1 MIKRVCLTLLF
12 VLSIMVSGF
21 SVNEVLADG
30 SIDFRS
36 DNPLYDDKE
45 VLNYLLWTMD
55 EKLEKDVE
63 KLKDDLN
70 LSDEEMDFL
79 KDWGLKE
86 RSMVIESL
94 NQVSPQDQEDAAI
107 FNRIAGDVFASRNQA
122 LQEFFGD
129 RYSSLEEW
137 ISAWWKEEIDYRNQW
152 LAARTDVNA
161 GIDRVSGIFATQ
173 YNPNTSGAYEVALPD
188 KYVKFA
194 NLGWV
199 SNIPSNLRSIYGKPP
214 YVVNV
219 YNPATG
225 RSVRSVKVDEVGPW
239 NTDDNYWDAKS
250 GTNPRRKF
258 ADLPLGTPQ
267 AYAAYTNGHN
277 GGKDQSGR
285 KVLNPAGID
294 LTPRVATDLGLKS
307 LQNAWIDVRYEYL
320 P

>member
-1 MIKRVCLTLLF
+1 MIKRVCLSFLLI
-12 VLSIMVSGF
+12 LSIMVSGYW
-21 SVNEVLADG
+21 VNEAQADS

-55 EKLEKDVE
+55 DKLEKDVK

-94 NQVSPQDQEDAAI
+94 NQVSPQDQEDAVI
-107 FNRIAGDVFASRNQA
+107 FNRIAEDVFAQRNQA

-129 RYSSLEEW
+129 SYPKLEAW
-137 ISAWWKEEIDYRNQW
+137 ISIWWNEEIDYRNEW

-161 GIDRVSGIFATQ
+161 DKDRVAGIFATQ
-173 YNPNTSGAYEVALPD
+173 YNPNKSGAYEVALPD

-239 NTDDNYWDAKS
+239 NTDDNYWDAKN

-294 LTPRVATDLGLKS
+294 LTPRVAADLGLKS